1 MRRYKPDLVI
11 ADEHSAQELRAGLK
25 VPVYAVDGT
34 TITGAERDQLK
45 VGLLA
50 GRGPQGRTVA
60 ERVRRRIA
68 RTRAATGPLMPAKVY
83 LDQGAF
89 VPPGKLASQLI
100 AAAGG
105 LAVTAASPGE
115 LKRTAPTVYLSEQ
128 GRGAD
133 PKEVRTD
140 PETKTLPAATA
151 GTGADDSAVVGDYRR
166 AAHGPGGA
174 APGCGAAPDPR
185 LRPVTNGERR
195 YEALLLDA
203 FGTLI
208 TVDAPAERLKQAVAA
223 ALDIEISLDDAH
235 RAFTAEVT
243 YYADRCHLGRDA
255 ESLAALHQECAA
267 IVLEELRIDLDP
279 RRAVELLGHA
289 IQYRAY
295 ADTGPLLRGAAE
307 RDMPIAIVSNADYS
321 CPTCSR
327 APACR

>member
-1 MRRYKPDLVI
+1 MPRPALIAGAFATVALVIVAGGCGFKSEPTGALSPAPVTVTDAEGTTIALDAVPKRIVSLDPGMTELLFEIGAGDSVVARGAGDVSPAAAADVPVVSPRPGAVRRYKPDLVI

-60 ERVRRRIA
+60 ERVRRAIA

-133 PKEVRTD
+133 PKQVRTD
-140 PETKTLPAATA
+140 PETKTLPAATRGRVRTIPLWWVTTDGPRMA
-151 GTGADDSAVVGDYRR
+151 QAV
-166 AAHGPGGA
+166 
-174 APGCGAAPDPR
+174 
-185 LRPVTNGERR
+185 
-195 YEALLLDA
+195 
-203 FGTLI
+203 
-208 TVDAPAERLKQAVAA
+208 ERLAAV
-223 ALDIEISLDDAH
+223 
-235 RAFTAEVT
+235 
-243 YYADRCHLGRDA
+243 
-255 ESLAALHQECAA
+255 LH
-267 IVLEELRIDLDP
+267 P
-279 RRAVELLGHA
+279 
-289 IQYRAY
+289 
-295 ADTGPLLRGAAE
+295 TPGAGQ
-307 RDMPIAIVSNADYS
+307 
-321 CPTCSR
+321 
-327 APACR
+327 